1 MPINDLEPLWKIED
15 ELRTLVDSLETC
27 PEELRPELEAQIAR
41 YVGAEVEKVDR
52 IGAVLASLES
62 VQANAKAEIDRLRAR
77 QQSAQ
82 HTAER
87 LEDYVLRVLR
97 GRDGQPLKG
106 RNVTFSVRH
115 SEALIVDDPD
125 AVPAEWKRTTVTV
138 DVPKDPVKKAIKSG
152 LEIPGAHI
160 EHRESLQRR

>member
-1 MPINDLEPLWKIED
+1 MQDLEPLWKIED

-97 GRDGQPLKG
+97 EREGQPLKG
-106 RNVTFSVRH
+106 RNVTFSVRR
-115 SEALIVDDPD
+115 SEALIIDDTD
-125 AVPAEWKRTTVTV
+125 AVPAEFKRQTIVV
-138 DVPKDPVKKAIKSG
+138 DVPKDPLKKAIKAG
-152 LEIPGAHI
+152 QEIPGAHI
-160 EHRESLQRR
+160 EQRENLQRR